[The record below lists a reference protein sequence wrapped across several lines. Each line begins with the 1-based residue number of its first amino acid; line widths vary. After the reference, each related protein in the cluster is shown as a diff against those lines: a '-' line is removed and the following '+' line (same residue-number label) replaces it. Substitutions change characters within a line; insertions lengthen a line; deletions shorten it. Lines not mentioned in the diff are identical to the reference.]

1 MDECPICLAPLYG
14 SAFITVSCC
23 KKQFHAACLIKCT
36 SQKNECPMCRAK
48 DCINLIPEPEQPRE
62 EVRLQNRSK
71 VITNVII
78 YTSFMF
84 AVFLVFQ
91 YGPGIK

>member
-1 MDECPICLAPLYG
+1 MDECPICLAPLYDDT
-14 SAFITVSCC
+14 AVITVSCC

-48 DCINLIPEPEQPRE
+48 NCIILIQEEPDTKSLE
-62 EVRLQNRSK
+62 NRAK
-71 VITNVII
+71 IITNVLI
-78 YTSFMF
+78 YTSFIF

>member
-1 MDECPICLAPLYG
+1 MDECPICLAPLHG
-14 SAFITVSCC
+14 TAFITVSCC

-48 DCINLIPEPEQPRE
+48 DCIILIPEPESDQQ
-62 EVRLQNRSK
+62 LQNRAK
-71 VITNVII
+71 AITNVMI
-78 YTSFMF
+78 YTSFIF